1 MSIFWIGNEHDM
13 VPPDRLLPEMWEDR
27 YFLPGTLHGDDDY
40 VIRVYLNDA
49 HGECPA
55 CNDHDQFE
63 AEYIDRDLIL
73 KAAEEDPSYGDIF
86 NDVIA
91 EGLESFGIPND
102 GDHDFN
108 EIFKAWEE
116 SVPLTNEE
124 LVYWAEGKMRYIISN
139 IDWEVDEA
147 DDLASLPK
155 TVCIADYIE
164 EEDIADYLSD
174 KYGFLLKGFRIKWKK
189 EA

>member
-1 MSIFWIGNEHDM
+1 MSIFWIGNEYEM

-27 YFLPGTLHGDDDY
+27 YFLPGILHGDDDY

-49 HGECPA
+49 HGENPA

-73 KAAEEDPSYGDIF
+73 KAAKEDPSYGDIF
-86 NDVIA
+86 NEVIA

-108 EIFKAWEE
+108 EIFKAWDE

-124 LVYWAEGKMRYIISN
+124 LVYWAEDERATERYNYTEECFNYYSIKAE
-139 IDWEVDEA
+139 EVKA
-147 DDLASLPK
+147 KGNANSGA
-155 TVCIADYIE
+155 IRR
-164 EEDIADYLSD
+164 LSHTSH
-174 KYGFLLKGFRIKWKK
+174 
-189 EA
+189 